1 MNFISKSAAVLATV
15 TLIGTTTVVSSTIIV
30 PQTVVS
36 AATTA
41 TKVMPDGDYAV
52 NAFVEKTDSTT
63 GAGTGKASSMANMWG
78 GDAKTGVTPVTIS
91 VKDNVAMV
99 TLSQSSNF
107 TAVPNMTF
115 DNKSMTGTQNGDSTQ
130 SGTWTVELPADTL
143 TNGST
148 HSISL
153 TVDAGPYGQMHHTVL
168 VTIQSGMA
176 DLVETPTVSSSATSA
191 SVSSSSSV
199 ATATSDK
206 TATDNTT
213 ATSTAAK
220 VNNTLAY
227 SVLQADKQSVSA
239 ANDFYTKEATYVQ
252 NADGT
257 YTVSVQVF
265 EPSQP
270 ATTFTLASGNTHG
283 EKIVS
288 EAADTSNG
296 MDGHLLTYSFNVAAL
311 DDLNE
316 LIAQQIHV
324 KVDGIEDND
333 YAVYLQFK
341 AISTTGATT
350 PVATPAK
357 NATTSS
363 TSSTSSAEVVNQAT
377 SAKAKTASADSSE
390 TASAASD
397 NALPTTA
404 ASQVNVLGVTLLM
417 AIAGIFAAVK
427 LNRRRGN

>member
-30 PQTVVS
+30 PQTEVS

-63 GAGTGKASSMANMWG
+63 GAGTGTASTMASMWG
-78 GDAKTGVTPVTIS
+78 GDATTGVTPVAIS
-91 VKDNVAMV
+91 VKDDVATV
-99 TLSQSSNF
+99 TLSQSSMF

-115 DNKSMTGTQNGDSTQ
+115 DGKAMTGTKNGESTQ
-130 SGTWTVELPADTL
+130 SGTWTVDLPANTL

-148 HSISL
+148 HSVSL
-153 TVDAGPYGQMHHTVL
+153 TVNAGPKGQMHHTVL

-341 AISTTGATT
+341 AISTTAATT
-350 PVATPAK
+350 PVATPTK

-363 TSSTSSAEVVNQAT
+363 TSAAGVVNQAT
-377 SAKAKTASADSSE
+377 SAKADTASADSSE

-404 ASQVNVLGVTLLM
+404 TSRVSVLGITLLM

>member
-30 PQTVVS
+30 PQTEVS

-63 GAGTGKASSMANMWG
+63 GAGTGTASTMASMWG
-78 GDAKTGVTPVTIS
+78 GDATTGVTPVAIS
-91 VKDNVAMV
+91 VKDDVATV
-99 TLSQSSNF
+99 TLSQSSMF

-115 DNKSMTGTQNGDSTQ
+115 DGKAMTGTKNGESTQ
-130 SGTWTVELPADTL
+130 SGTWTVDLPANTL

-148 HSISL
+148 HSVSL
-153 TVDAGPYGQMHHTVL
+153 TVNAGPKGQMHHTVL

-341 AISTTGATT
+341 AISTTAATT
-350 PVATPAK
+350 PVATPTK

-363 TSSTSSAEVVNQAT
+363 TSAAGVVNQAT
-377 SAKAKTASADSSE
+377 SAKADTASADSSE
-390 TASAASD
+390 TASSSSD

-404 ASQVNVLGVTLLM
+404 ASRVSVLGITLLM

>member
-30 PQTVVS
+30 PQTEVS

-63 GAGTGKASSMANMWG
+63 GAGTGTASTMASMWG
-78 GDAKTGVTPVTIS
+78 GDATTGVTPVAIS
-91 VKDNVAMV
+91 VKDDVATV
-99 TLSQSSNF
+99 TLSQSSMF

-115 DNKSMTGTQNGDSTQ
+115 DGKAMTGTKNGESTQ
-130 SGTWTVELPADTL
+130 SGTWTVDLPANTL

-148 HSISL
+148 HSVSL
-153 TVDAGPYGQMHHTVL
+153 TVNAGPKGQMHHTVL

-341 AISTTGATT
+341 AISTTAATT
-350 PVATPAK
+350 PVATPTK

-363 TSSTSSAEVVNQAT
+363 TSAAGVVNQAT
-377 SAKAKTASADSSE
+377 AAKADTASADSSE
-390 TASAASD
+390 TASSSSD

-404 ASQVNVLGVTLLM
+404 ASRVSVLGITLLM

>member
-30 PQTVVS
+30 PQTEVS

-63 GAGTGKASSMANMWG
+63 GAGTGTASTMASMWG
-78 GDAKTGVTPVTIS
+78 GDATTGVTPVAIS
-91 VKDNVAMV
+91 VKDDVATV
-99 TLSQSSNF
+99 TLSQSSMF

-115 DNKSMTGTQNGDSTQ
+115 DGKAMTGTKNGESTQ
-130 SGTWTVELPADTL
+130 SGTWTVDLPANTL

-148 HSISL
+148 HSVSL
-153 TVDAGPYGQMHHTVL
+153 TVNAGPKGQMNHTVL

-341 AISTTGATT
+341 AISTTAATT
-350 PVATPAK
+350 PVATPTK

-363 TSSTSSAEVVNQAT
+363 TSAAGVVNQAT
-377 SAKAKTASADSSE
+377 AAKADTASADSSE
-390 TASAASD
+390 TASSSSD

-404 ASQVNVLGVTLLM
+404 ASRVSVLGITLLM

>member
-30 PQTVVS
+30 PQTEVS

-63 GAGTGKASSMANMWG
+63 GAGTGTASTMASMWG
-78 GDAKTGVTPVTIS
+78 GDATTGVTPVAIS
-91 VKDNVAMV
+91 VKDDVATV
-99 TLSQSSNF
+99 TLSQSSMF

-115 DNKSMTGTQNGDSTQ
+115 DGKAMTGTKNGESTQ
-130 SGTWTVELPADTL
+130 SGTWTVDLPANTL

-148 HSISL
+148 HSVSL
-153 TVDAGPYGQMHHTVL
+153 TVNAGPKGQMHHTVL

-341 AISTTGATT
+341 AISTTAATT
-350 PVATPAK
+350 PVATPTK

-363 TSSTSSAEVVNQAT
+363 TSAAGVVNQAT
-377 SAKAKTASADSSE
+377 SAKANTASADSSE

-404 ASQVNVLGVTLLM
+404 ASRVSVLGITLLM

>member
-1 MNFISKSAAVLATV
+1 MNFISKSAVVLATL
-15 TLIGTTTVVSSTIIV
+15 TLVGTSTVVSSTIIV

-63 GAGTGKASSMANMWG
+63 GAGTGTASTMASMWG
-78 GDAKTGVTPVTIS
+78 GDATTGVTPVAIS
-91 VKDNVAMV
+91 VKDDVATV
-99 TLSQSSNF
+99 TLSQSSRF
-107 TAVPNMTF
+107 AAVPNMTF
-115 DNKSMTGTQNGDSTQ
+115 DGKAMTGTQNGESTP

-148 HSISL
+148 HSVSL
-153 TVDAGPYGQMHHTVL
+153 TVDAGSYGQMHHTVL

-341 AISTTGATT
+341 AISTTAATT
-350 PVATPAK
+350 PVATPTK

-363 TSSTSSAEVVNQAT
+363 TSAAGVVNQAT
-377 SAKAKTASADSSE
+377 AAKADTASADSSE

-404 ASQVNVLGVTLLM
+404 ASRVSVLGITLLM

>member
-1 MNFISKSAAVLATV
+1 MNFISKSAVVLATL
-15 TLIGTTTVVSSTIIV
+15 TLVGTSTVVSSTIIV

-63 GAGTGKASSMANMWG
+63 GAGTGTASTMASMWG
-78 GDAKTGVTPVTIS
+78 GDATTGVTPVAIS
-91 VKDNVAMV
+91 VKDDVATV
-99 TLSQSSNF
+99 TLSQSSMF

-115 DNKSMTGTQNGDSTQ
+115 DGKAMTGTKNGESTQ
-130 SGTWTVELPADTL
+130 SGTWTVDLPANTL

-148 HSISL
+148 HSVSL
-153 TVDAGPYGQMHHTVL
+153 TVNAGPKGQMHHTVL

-296 MDGHLLTYSFNVAAL
+296 MDGHLLTYSFNVASL
-311 DDLNE
+311 DDLKA

-341 AISTTGATT
+341 AISTTAATT
-350 PVATPAK
+350 PVATPTK

-363 TSSTSSAEVVNQAT
+363 TSAAGVVNQAT
-377 SAKAKTASADSSE
+377 SAKANTASADSSE

-404 ASQVNVLGVTLLM
+404 ASRVSVLGITLLM

>member
-1 MNFISKSAAVLATV
+1 MNFISKSAAVLATL
-15 TLIGTTTVVSSTIIV
+15 TLVGTSTVVSSTIIV

-63 GAGTGKASSMANMWG
+63 GAGTGTASTMASMWG
-78 GDAKTGVTPVTIS
+78 GDATTGVTPVAIS
-91 VKDNVAMV
+91 VKDDVATV
-99 TLSQSSNF
+99 TLSQSSMF

-115 DNKSMTGTQNGDSTQ
+115 DGKAMTGTKNGESTQ
-130 SGTWTVELPADTL
+130 SGTWTVDLPANTL

-148 HSISL
+148 HSVSL
-153 TVDAGPYGQMHHTVL
+153 TVNAGPKGQMHHTVL

-341 AISTTGATT
+341 AISTTAATT
-350 PVATPAK
+350 PVATPTK

-363 TSSTSSAEVVNQAT
+363 TSAAGVVNQAT
-377 SAKAKTASADSSE
+377 SAKANTASADSSE

-404 ASQVNVLGVTLLM
+404 ASRVSVLGITLLM

>member
-63 GAGTGKASSMANMWG
+63 GAGTGTASTMASMWG
-78 GDAKTGVTPVTIS
+78 GDATTGVTPVAIS
-91 VKDNVAMV
+91 VKDDVATV
-99 TLSQSSNF
+99 TLSQSSMF

-115 DNKSMTGTQNGDSTQ
+115 DGKAMTGTKNGESTQ
-130 SGTWTVELPADTL
+130 SGTWTVDLPANTL

-148 HSISL
+148 HSVSL
-153 TVDAGPYGQMHHTVL
+153 TVNAGPKGQMHHTVL

-341 AISTTGATT
+341 AISTTAATT
-350 PVATPAK
+350 PVATPTK

-363 TSSTSSAEVVNQAT
+363 TSAAGVVNQAT
-377 SAKAKTASADSSE
+377 SAKANTASADSSE

-404 ASQVNVLGVTLLM
+404 ASQVNILGDTLLM

>member
-63 GAGTGKASSMANMWG
+63 GAGTGTASTMASMWG
-78 GDAKTGVTPVTIS
+78 GDATTGVTPVAIS
-91 VKDNVAMV
+91 VKDDVATV
-99 TLSQSSNF
+99 TLSQSSMF

-115 DNKSMTGTQNGDSTQ
+115 DGKAMTGTKNGESTQ
-130 SGTWTVELPADTL
+130 SGTWTVDLPANTL

-148 HSISL
+148 HSVSL
-153 TVDAGPYGQMHHTVL
+153 TVNAGPKGQMHHTVL

-220 VNNTLAY
+220 VNNMLAY

-341 AISTTGATT
+341 AISTTAATT
-350 PVATPAK
+350 PVATPTK

-363 TSSTSSAEVVNQAT
+363 TSAAGVVNQAT
-377 SAKAKTASADSSE
+377 SAKADTASADSSE
-390 TASAASD
+390 TASSSSD

-404 ASQVNVLGVTLLM
+404 ASRVSVLGITLLM

>member
-30 PQTVVS
+30 PQTEVS

-63 GAGTGKASSMANMWG
+63 GAGTGTASTMVSMWG
-78 GDAKTGVTPVTIS
+78 GDATTGVTPVAIS
-91 VKDNVAMV
+91 VKDDVATV
-99 TLSQSSNF
+99 TLSQSSMF

-115 DNKSMTGTQNGDSTQ
+115 DGKAMTGTKNGESTQ
-130 SGTWTVELPADTL
+130 SGTWTVDLPANTL

-148 HSISL
+148 HSVSL
-153 TVDAGPYGQMHHTVL
+153 TVNAGPKGQMHHTVL

-341 AISTTGATT
+341 AISTTAATT
-350 PVATPAK
+350 PVATPTK

-363 TSSTSSAEVVNQAT
+363 TSAAGVVNQAT
-377 SAKAKTASADSSE
+377 SAKADTASADSSE
-390 TASAASD
+390 TASSSSD

-404 ASQVNVLGVTLLM
+404 ASRVSVLGITLLM

>member
-30 PQTVVS
+30 PQTEVS

-63 GAGTGKASSMANMWG
+63 GAGTGTASTMASMWG
-78 GDAKTGVTPVTIS
+78 GDATTGVTPVAIS
-91 VKDNVAMV
+91 VKDDVATV
-99 TLSQSSNF
+99 TLSQSSMF

-115 DNKSMTGTQNGDSTQ
+115 DGKAMTGTKNGESTQ
-130 SGTWTVELPADTL
+130 SGTWTVDLPANTL

-148 HSISL
+148 HSVSL
-153 TVDAGPYGQMHHTVL
+153 TVNAGPKGQMHHTVL

-341 AISTTGATT
+341 AISTTAATT
-350 PVATPAK
+350 PVATPTK

-363 TSSTSSAEVVNQAT
+363 TSAAGVVNQAT
-377 SAKAKTASADSSE
+377 SAKADTASADSSE
-390 TASAASD
+390 TASSSSD

-404 ASQVNVLGVTLLM
+404 ASRVSVLGVTLLM

>member
-30 PQTVVS
+30 PQTEVS

-63 GAGTGKASSMANMWG
+63 GAGTGTASTMASMWG
-78 GDAKTGVTPVTIS
+78 GDATTGVTPVAIS
-91 VKDNVAMV
+91 VKDDVATV
-99 TLSQSSNF
+99 TLSQSSMF

-115 DNKSMTGTQNGDSTQ
+115 DGKAMTGTKNGESTQ
-130 SGTWTVELPADTL
+130 SGTWTVDLPANTL

-148 HSISL
+148 HSVSL
-153 TVDAGPYGQMHHTVL
+153 TVNAGPKGQMHHTVL

-341 AISTTGATT
+341 AISTTAATT
-350 PVATPAK
+350 PVATPTK

-363 TSSTSSAEVVNQAT
+363 TSAAGVVNQAT
-377 SAKAKTASADSSE
+377 AAKADTASADSSE

-404 ASQVNVLGVTLLM
+404 ASRVSVLGITLLM

>member
-1 MNFISKSAAVLATV
+1 MNFISKSTAVLATL
-15 TLIGTTTVVSSTIIV
+15 TLIGTTTAVSSTIIV

-52 NAFVEKTDSTT
+52 NAFVEKTDKDT
-63 GAGTGKASSMANMWG
+63 GAGTGEASGMADMWG
-78 GDAKTGVTPVTIS
+78 GDTATGVTPVAIS
-91 VKDNVAMV
+91 VKDNVATV
-99 TLSQSSNF
+99 TLSQSNNF
-107 TAVPNMTF
+107 EFVPNMTF
-115 DNKSMTGTQNGDSTQ
+115 DKKSMTGTQNGESTQ

-153 TVDAGPYGQMHHTVL
+153 AVKRGPYSQNYTVL

-191 SVSSSSSV
+191 SVSSSSV

-220 VNNTLAY
+220 VNDTLAY

-239 ANDFYTKEATYVQ
+239 ANDFYTNEATYVQ

-288 EAADTSNG
+288 EEGYTSNG

-333 YAVYLQFK
+333 YAIYLQFK
-341 AISTTGATT
+341 AISTTAAATT

-363 TSSTSSAEVVNQAT
+363 TSAAGVVNQAT
-377 SAKAKTASADSSE
+377 SAKANTASADSSE
-390 TASAASD
+390 TASSASD

-404 ASQVNVLGVTLLM
+404 ASQVGVLGVTLLM
-417 AIAGIFAAVK
+417 AIAGIFTAVK

>member
-30 PQTVVS
+30 PQTEVS

-63 GAGTGKASSMANMWG
+63 GAGTGTASTMASMWG
-78 GDAKTGVTPVTIS
+78 GDATTGVTPVAIS
-91 VKDNVAMV
+91 VKDDVATV
-99 TLSQSSNF
+99 TLSQSSMF
-107 TAVPNMTF
+107 TAVLNMTF
-115 DNKSMTGTQNGDSTQ
+115 DGKAMTGTKNGESTQ
-130 SGTWTVELPADTL
+130 SGTWTVDLPANTL

-148 HSISL
+148 HSVSL

-288 EAADTSNG
+288 EAAYTSNG

-311 DDLNE
+311 DDLNA

-363 TSSTSSAEVVNQAT
+363 TSAAGVVNQAT
-377 SAKAKTASADSSE
+377 SAKANTASADSSE
-390 TASAASD
+390 TASSSSD

-404 ASQVNVLGVTLLM
+404 ASRVSVLGVTLLM

>member
-30 PQTVVS
+30 PQTEVS

-63 GAGTGKASSMANMWG
+63 GAGTGTASTMASMWG
-78 GDAKTGVTPVTIS
+78 GDATTGVTPVAIS
-91 VKDNVAMV
+91 VKDDVATV
-99 TLSQSSNF
+99 TLSQSSMF

-115 DNKSMTGTQNGDSTQ
+115 DGKAMTGTKNGESTQ
-130 SGTWTVELPADTL
+130 SGTWTVDLPANTL

-148 HSISL
+148 HSVSL
-153 TVDAGPYGQMHHTVL
+153 TVNAGPKGQMHHTVL

-341 AISTTGATT
+341 AISTTAATT
-350 PVATPAK
+350 PVATPTK

-363 TSSTSSAEVVNQAT
+363 TSAAGVVNQAT
-377 SAKAKTASADSSE
+377 AAKADTASADSSE
-390 TASAASD
+390 TASSSSD

-404 ASQVNVLGVTLLM
+404 ASRVSVLGVTLLM

>member
-30 PQTVVS
+30 PQTEVS

-63 GAGTGKASSMANMWG
+63 GAGTGTASTMASMWG
-78 GDAKTGVTPVTIS
+78 GDATTGVTPVAIS
-91 VKDNVAMV
+91 VKDDVATV
-99 TLSQSSNF
+99 TLSQSSMF

-115 DNKSMTGTQNGDSTQ
+115 DGKAMTGTKNGESTQ
-130 SGTWTVELPADTL
+130 SGTWTVDLPANTL

-148 HSISL
+148 HSVSL
-153 TVDAGPYGQMHHTVL
+153 TVNAGPKGQMHHTVL

-296 MDGHLLTYSFNVAAL
+296 MDGHLLTYSFNVASL
-311 DDLNE
+311 DDLKA

-341 AISTTGATT
+341 AISTTAATT
-350 PVATPAK
+350 PVATPTK

-363 TSSTSSAEVVNQAT
+363 TSAAGVVNQAT
-377 SAKAKTASADSSE
+377 SAKANTASADSSE

-404 ASQVNVLGVTLLM
+404 ASRVSVLGITLLM

>member
-30 PQTVVS
+30 PQTEVS

-63 GAGTGKASSMANMWG
+63 GAGTGTASTMASMWG
-78 GDAKTGVTPVTIS
+78 GDATTGVTPVAIS
-91 VKDNVAMV
+91 VKDDVATV
-99 TLSQSSNF
+99 TLSQSSMF

-115 DNKSMTGTQNGDSTQ
+115 DGKAMTGTKNGESTQ
-130 SGTWTVELPADTL
+130 SGTWTVDLPANTL

-148 HSISL
+148 HSVSL
-153 TVDAGPYGQMHHTVL
+153 TVNAGPKGQMHHTVL

-288 EAADTSNG
+288 EAAYTSNG
-296 MDGHLLTYSFNVAAL
+296 MDGHLLTYSFNVASL

-341 AISTTGATT
+341 AISTTAATT
-350 PVATPAK
+350 PVATPTK

-363 TSSTSSAEVVNQAT
+363 TSAAGVVNQAT
-377 SAKAKTASADSSE
+377 AAKADTASADSSE

-404 ASQVNVLGVTLLM
+404 ASRVSVLGITLLM

>member
-30 PQTVVS
+30 PQTEVS

-63 GAGTGKASSMANMWG
+63 GAGTGTASTMASMWG
-78 GDAKTGVTPVTIS
+78 GDATTGVTPVAIS
-91 VKDNVAMV
+91 VKDDVATV
-99 TLSQSSNF
+99 TLSQSSMF

-115 DNKSMTGTQNGDSTQ
+115 DGKAMTGTKNGESTQ

-153 TVDAGPYGQMHHTVL
+153 AVKVDSYSRNYTVL

-341 AISTTGATT
+341 AISTTAATT
-350 PVATPAK
+350 PVATPTK

-363 TSSTSSAEVVNQAT
+363 TSAAGVVNQAT
-377 SAKAKTASADSSE
+377 AAKADTASADSSE

-404 ASQVNVLGVTLLM
+404 ASRVSVLGITLLM

>member
-1 MNFISKSAAVLATV
+1 MNFISKSVAVLATV

-30 PQTVVS
+30 PQTEVS

-63 GAGTGKASSMANMWG
+63 GAGTGTASTMASMWG
-78 GDAKTGVTPVTIS
+78 GDATTGVTPVAIS
-91 VKDNVAMV
+91 VKDDVATV
-99 TLSQSSNF
+99 TLSQSSMF

-115 DNKSMTGTQNGDSTQ
+115 DGKAMTGTKNGESTQ
-130 SGTWTVELPADTL
+130 SGTWTVDLPANTL

-148 HSISL
+148 HSVSL
-153 TVDAGPYGQMHHTVL
+153 TVNAGPKGQMHHTVL

-288 EAADTSNG
+288 EAAYTSNG
-296 MDGHLLTYSFNVAAL
+296 MDGHLLTYSFNVASL
-311 DDLNE
+311 DDLKA

-341 AISTTGATT
+341 AISTTAATT
-350 PVATPAK
+350 PVATPTK

-363 TSSTSSAEVVNQAT
+363 TSAAGVVNQAT
-377 SAKAKTASADSSE
+377 AAKADTASADSSE

-404 ASQVNVLGVTLLM
+404 ASRVSVLGVTLLM

>member
-52 NAFVEKTDSTT
+52 NAFVEETDSTT
-63 GAGTGKASSMANMWG
+63 GAGIGEASRMAHMWG
-78 GDAKTGVTPVTIS
+78 GDAATGVTPVAIS
-91 VKDNVAMV
+91 VKDNVATV
-99 TLSQSSNF
+99 TLSQTSMF
-107 TAVPNMTF
+107 AAVPNMTF
-115 DNKSMTGTQNGDSTQ
+115 DDQAMTGTKNGESTQ

-153 TVDAGPYGQMHHTVL
+153 AVKIGSYSRNYTVL

-213 ATSTAAK
+213 ATITAAK

-288 EAADTSNG
+288 EAAYTSNG
-296 MDGHLLTYSFNVAAL
+296 MDGHLLTYSFNVASL
-311 DDLNE
+311 DDLKA

-341 AISTTGATT
+341 AISTTAATT
-350 PVATPAK
+350 PVATPTK

-363 TSSTSSAEVVNQAT
+363 TSAAGVVNQAT
-377 SAKAKTASADSSE
+377 SAKANTASADSSE
-390 TASAASD
+390 TASSSSD
-397 NALPTTA
+397 NALPTTD
-404 ASQVNVLGVTLLM
+404 ASRVSVLGVTLLM

>member
-1 MNFISKSAAVLATV
+1 MNFISKSAAVLATL
-15 TLIGTTTVVSSTIIV
+15 TLVGTSTVVSSTIIV

-41 TKVMPDGDYAV
+41 TKVMPDGDYAAS
-52 NAFVEKTDSTT
+52 AFIEKTDNTT
-63 GAGTGKASSMANMWG
+63 GTGTGTASTMASMWG
-78 GDAKTGVTPVTIS
+78 GDATTGVTPVAIS
-91 VKDNVAMV
+91 VKDDVATV
-99 TLSQSSNF
+99 TLSQSSMF

-115 DNKSMTGTQNGDSTQ
+115 DGKAMTGTKNGESTQ
-130 SGTWTVELPADTL
+130 SGTWTVDLPANTL

-148 HSISL
+148 HSVSL

-288 EAADTSNG
+288 EAAYTSNG

-311 DDLNE
+311 DDLNA

-363 TSSTSSAEVVNQAT
+363 TSAAGVVNQAT
-377 SAKAKTASADSSE
+377 SAKANTASADSSE
-390 TASAASD
+390 TASSSSSD

-404 ASQVNVLGVTLLM
+404 ASRVSVLGVTLLM

>member
-1 MNFISKSAAVLATV
+1 MNFISKSAAVLATL
-15 TLIGTTTVVSSTIIV
+15 TLVGTSTVVSSTIIV

-63 GAGTGKASSMANMWG
+63 GAGTGTASTMASMWG
-78 GDAKTGVTPVTIS
+78 GDATTGVTPVAIS
-91 VKDNVAMV
+91 VKDDVATV
-99 TLSQSSNF
+99 TLSQSSMF

-115 DNKSMTGTQNGDSTQ
+115 DGKAMTGTKNGESTQ
-130 SGTWTVELPADTL
+130 SGTWTVDLPANTL

-148 HSISL
+148 HSVSL
-153 TVDAGPYGQMHHTVL
+153 TVNAGPKGQMHHTVL

-220 VNNTLAY
+220 VNNTLAH

-341 AISTTGATT
+341 AISTTAATT
-350 PVATPAK
+350 PVATPTK

-363 TSSTSSAEVVNQAT
+363 TSAAGVVNQAT
-377 SAKAKTASADSSE
+377 AAKADTASADSSE
-390 TASAASD
+390 TASSSSD

-404 ASQVNVLGVTLLM
+404 ASRVSVLGITLLM

>member
-52 NAFVEKTDSTT
+52 NAFVEETDSTT
-63 GAGTGKASSMANMWG
+63 GAGTGEASRMADMWG
-78 GDAKTGVTPVTIS
+78 GDAATGVTPVAIS
-91 VKDNVAMV
+91 VKDNVATV
-99 TLSQSSNF
+99 TLSQSSMF

-115 DNKSMTGTQNGDSTQ
+115 DDKAMTGTKNGESTQ

-153 TVDAGPYGQMHHTVL
+153 AVKMGPYSQNYTVL

-176 DLVETPTVSSSATSA
+176 DLVETPTVSSSTTSA
-191 SVSSSSSV
+191 SVSSSSV
-199 ATATSDK
+199 ATATSDN
-206 TATDNTT
+206 TATENTT

-341 AISTTGATT
+341 AISTTAATT
-350 PVATPAK
+350 PVATPTK

-363 TSSTSSAEVVNQAT
+363 TSAAGVVNQAT
-377 SAKAKTASADSSE
+377 AAKADTASADSSE

-404 ASQVNVLGVTLLM
+404 ASRVSVLGVTLLM

>member
-52 NAFVEKTDSTT
+52 NAFVEETDKDT
-63 GAGTGKASSMANMWG
+63 GAGTGKASRMANMWG
-78 GDAKTGVTPVTIS
+78 GDAKTGVTPVAIS
-91 VKDNVAMV
+91 VKDNVATV

-107 TAVPNMTF
+107 TSVPNMTF
-115 DNKSMTGTQNGDSTQ
+115 DDQAMTGTQNGESTQ

-153 TVDAGPYGQMHHTVL
+153 AVKMGPYSQNYTVL

-257 YTVSVQVF
+257 YTISVQVF

-363 TSSTSSAEVVNQAT
+363 TSSEVVNQAT
-377 SAKAKTASADSSE
+377 SAKANTASADSSE
-390 TASAASD
+390 TASSASD

>member
-30 PQTVVS
+30 PQTEVS

-63 GAGTGKASSMANMWG
+63 GAGTGTASTMASMWG
-78 GDAKTGVTPVTIS
+78 GDATTGVTPVAIS
-91 VKDNVAMV
+91 VKDDVATV
-99 TLSQSSNF
+99 TLSQSSMF

-115 DNKSMTGTQNGDSTQ
+115 DGKAMTGTKNGESTQ
-130 SGTWTVELPADTL
+130 SGTWTVDLPANTL

-148 HSISL
+148 HSVSL
-153 TVDAGPYGQMHHTVL
+153 TVNAGPKGQMHHTVL

-341 AISTTGATT
+341 AISTTAATT
-350 PVATPAK
+350 PVATPTK

-363 TSSTSSAEVVNQAT
+363 TSAAGVVNQAT
-377 SAKAKTASADSSE
+377 SAKADTASADSSE

-404 ASQVNVLGVTLLM
+404 ASRVSVLGITLLM

>member
-30 PQTVVS
+30 PQTEVS

-63 GAGTGKASSMANMWG
+63 GAGTGTASTMASMWG
-78 GDAKTGVTPVTIS
+78 GDATTGVTPVAIS
-91 VKDNVAMV
+91 VKDDVATV
-99 TLSQSSNF
+99 TLSQSSMF

-115 DNKSMTGTQNGDSTQ
+115 DGKAMTGTKNGESTQ
-130 SGTWTVELPADTL
+130 SGTWTVDLPANTL

-148 HSISL
+148 HSVSL
-153 TVDAGPYGQMHHTVL
+153 TVNAGPKGQMHHTVL

-288 EAADTSNG
+288 EAAYTSNG

-341 AISTTGATT
+341 AISTTAATT
-350 PVATPAK
+350 PVATPTK

-363 TSSTSSAEVVNQAT
+363 TSAAGVVNQAT
-377 SAKAKTASADSSE
+377 AAKADTASADSSE

-404 ASQVNVLGVTLLM
+404 ASRVSVLGITLLM

>member
-30 PQTVVS
+30 PQTEVS

-41 TKVMPDGDYAV
+41 TKVLPDGDYAV

-63 GAGTGKASSMANMWG
+63 GAGTGTASTMASMWG
-78 GDAKTGVTPVTIS
+78 GDATTGVTPVAIS
-91 VKDNVAMV
+91 VKDDVATV
-99 TLSQSSNF
+99 TLSQSSMF

-115 DNKSMTGTQNGDSTQ
+115 DGKAMTGTKNGESTQ
-130 SGTWTVELPADTL
+130 SGTWTVDLPANTL

-148 HSISL
+148 HSVSL
-153 TVDAGPYGQMHHTVL
+153 TVNAGPKGQMHHTVL

-341 AISTTGATT
+341 AISTTAATT
-350 PVATPAK
+350 PVATPTK

-363 TSSTSSAEVVNQAT
+363 TSAAGVVNQAT
-377 SAKAKTASADSSE
+377 AAKADTASADSSE

-404 ASQVNVLGVTLLM
+404 ASRVSVLGITLLM

>member
-1 MNFISKSAAVLATV
+1 MNFISKSAAVLATL
-15 TLIGTTTVVSSTIIV
+15 TLVGTSTVVSSTIIV

-52 NAFVEKTDSTT
+52 NAFVEETDSTT
-63 GAGTGKASSMANMWG
+63 GAGTGEASRMANMWG
-78 GDAKTGVTPVTIS
+78 GDAATGVTPVAIS
-91 VKDNVAMV
+91 VKDNVATV
-99 TLSQSSNF
+99 TLSQTSMF
-107 TAVPNMTF
+107 AAVPNMTF
-115 DNKSMTGTQNGDSTQ
+115 DDQAMTGTKNGESTQ

-153 TVDAGPYGQMHHTVL
+153 AVKVDSYSRNYTVL

-239 ANDFYTKEATYVQ
+239 ANDFYTKEATFVQ

-296 MDGHLLTYSFNVAAL
+296 MDGHLLTYSFNVASL
-311 DDLNE
+311 DDLKA

-341 AISTTGATT
+341 AISTTAATT
-350 PVATPAK
+350 PVATPTK

-363 TSSTSSAEVVNQAT
+363 TSAAGVVNQAT
-377 SAKAKTASADSSE
+377 SAKADTASADSSE

-417 AIAGIFAAVK
+417 AMAGIFAAVK

>member
-63 GAGTGKASSMANMWG
+63 GAGTGTASTMASMWG
-78 GDAKTGVTPVTIS
+78 GDATTGVTPVAIS
-91 VKDNVAMV
+91 VKDDVATV
-99 TLSQSSNF
+99 TLSQSSMF

-115 DNKSMTGTQNGDSTQ
+115 DGKAMTGTKNGESTQ
-130 SGTWTVELPADTL
+130 SGTWTVDLPANTL

-148 HSISL
+148 HSVSL
-153 TVDAGPYGQMHHTVL
+153 TVNAGPKGQMHHTVL

-341 AISTTGATT
+341 AISTTAATT
-350 PVATPAK
+350 PVATPTK

-363 TSSTSSAEVVNQAT
+363 TSAAGVVNQAT
-377 SAKAKTASADSSE
+377 AAKADTASADSSE

-404 ASQVNVLGVTLLM
+404 ASRVSVLGITLLM

>member
-1 MNFISKSAAVLATV
+1 MNFISKSAVVLATL
-15 TLIGTTTVVSSTIIV
+15 TLVGTSTVVSSTIIV

-63 GAGTGKASSMANMWG
+63 GAGTGTASTMASMWG
-78 GDAKTGVTPVTIS
+78 GDATTGVTPVAIS
-91 VKDNVAMV
+91 VKDDVATV
-99 TLSQSSNF
+99 TLSQSSMF

-115 DNKSMTGTQNGDSTQ
+115 DGKAMTGTKNGESTQ

-153 TVDAGPYGQMHHTVL
+153 AVKVDSYSRNYTVL

-199 ATATSDK
+199 ATATSDN
-206 TATDNTT
+206 TATENTT

-341 AISTTGATT
+341 AISTTAATT
-350 PVATPAK
+350 PVATPTK

-363 TSSTSSAEVVNQAT
+363 TSAAGVVNQAT
-377 SAKAKTASADSSE
+377 SAKANTASADSSE

-404 ASQVNVLGVTLLM
+404 ASRVSVLGITLLM

>member
-30 PQTVVS
+30 PQTEVS

-63 GAGTGKASSMANMWG
+63 GAGTGTASTMASMWG
-78 GDAKTGVTPVTIS
+78 GDATTGVTPVAIS
-91 VKDNVAMV
+91 VKDDVATV
-99 TLSQSSNF
+99 TLSQSSMF

-115 DNKSMTGTQNGDSTQ
+115 DGKAMTGTKNGESTQ
-130 SGTWTVELPADTL
+130 SGTWTVDLPANTL

-148 HSISL
+148 HSVSL
-153 TVDAGPYGQMHHTVL
+153 TVNAGPKGQMHHTVL

-288 EAADTSNG
+288 EAAYTSNG

-341 AISTTGATT
+341 AISTTAATT
-350 PVATPAK
+350 PVATPTK

-363 TSSTSSAEVVNQAT
+363 TSAAGVVNQAT
-377 SAKAKTASADSSE
+377 SAKADTASADSSE
-390 TASAASD
+390 TASSSSD

-404 ASQVNVLGVTLLM
+404 ASRVSVLGVTLLM

>member
-30 PQTVVS
+30 PQTEVS

-63 GAGTGKASSMANMWG
+63 GAGTGTASTMASMWG
-78 GDAKTGVTPVTIS
+78 GDATTGVTPVAIS
-91 VKDNVAMV
+91 VKDDVATV
-99 TLSQSSNF
+99 TLSQSSMF

-115 DNKSMTGTQNGDSTQ
+115 DGKAMTGTKNGESTQ
-130 SGTWTVELPADTL
+130 SGTWTVDLPANTL

-148 HSISL
+148 HSVSL
-153 TVDAGPYGQMHHTVL
+153 TVNAGPKGQMHHTVL

-341 AISTTGATT
+341 AISTTAATT
-350 PVATPAK
+350 PVATPTK

-363 TSSTSSAEVVNQAT
+363 TSAAGVVNQAT
-377 SAKAKTASADSSE
+377 AAKADTASGDSSE
-390 TASAASD
+390 TASSSSD

-404 ASQVNVLGVTLLM
+404 ASRVSVLGITLLM